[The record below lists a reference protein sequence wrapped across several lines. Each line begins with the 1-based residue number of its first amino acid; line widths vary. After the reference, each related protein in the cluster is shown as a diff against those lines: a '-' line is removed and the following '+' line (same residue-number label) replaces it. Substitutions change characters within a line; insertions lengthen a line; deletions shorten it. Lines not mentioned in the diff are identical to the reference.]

1 MSETMEAQVARIDYD
16 KYLSFVNDTT
26 SHPSKDTDEFVKRIR
41 DLEAKGVNVERLLTA
56 AVGISAEGGE
66 FTEIVKKICF
76 QGKELTP
83 ENKVHLIKEL
93 GDIFWY
99 IAQACIALQVDFQ
112 TVLVTNMMK
121 LSARCPEGAFDIFRS
136 ENSEEGDI

>member
-1 MSETMEAQVARIDYD
+1 MTENQVDYN
-16 KYLSFVNDTT
+16 KYLDFVNTTT
-26 SHPSKDTDEFVKRIR
+26 SFPSKDTDEFIARVR
-41 DLEAKGVNVERLLTA
+41 DLQDKGVNIERLLTA
-56 AVGISAEGGE
+56 AVGITAEGGE

-112 TVLVTNMMK
+112 TVVVTNMMK
-121 LSARCPEGAFDIFRS
+121 LSARYPEGAFDIFRS
-136 ENSEEGDI
+136 ENREEGDI